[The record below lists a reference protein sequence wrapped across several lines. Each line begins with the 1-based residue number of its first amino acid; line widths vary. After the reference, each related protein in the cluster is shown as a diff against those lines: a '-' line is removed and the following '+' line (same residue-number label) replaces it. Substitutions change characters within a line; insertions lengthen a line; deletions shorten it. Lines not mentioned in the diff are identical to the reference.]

1 MKLLLTLAFMLPLLS
16 CSPLWNKSSGSN
28 PRPDGP
34 ATSYE
39 YSYNGTMMY
48 PIKKISGG
56 SQPCQTVKRGADGAV
71 RIAFLRNNEPEVRVI
86 AGPEDFFARVYV
98 LVAEYGLHR
107 LKESYRPRMEV
118 LDGYDWHVRIR
129 FRENA
134 IYSGGFNA
142 GPSGKLASGIAAL
155 NQYVE
160 SLIDASSEEEVIFRQ
175 DYQEYLEQE

>member
-48 PIKKISGG
+48 PIKYYS
-56 SQPCQTVKRGADGAV
+56 VKRGADGAV

-86 AGPEDFFARVYV
+86 AGPEDFFARVDA

>member
-48 PIKKISGG
+48 PIEYYS
-56 SQPCQTVKRGADGAV
+56 VKSGADGAV

-86 AGPEDFFARVYV
+86 AGPEDFFARVDA
-98 LVAEYGLHR
+98 LVAEYGLRR

-142 GPSGKLASGIAAL
+142 GPSGKLASGIAAI
-155 NQYVE
+155 NQFVE
-160 SLIDASSEEEVIFRQ
+160 SLIDASSEEDVIFRQ
-175 DYQEYLEQE
+175 DYQEFLEQEQR

>member
-48 PIKKISGG
+48 PIEYYS
-56 SQPCQTVKRGADGAV
+56 VKSGADGAV

-86 AGPEDFFARVYV
+86 AGPEDFFARVDA
-98 LVAEYGLHR
+98 LVAEYGLRR

-129 FRENA
+129 FRENS

-142 GPSGKLASGIAAL
+142 GPPCKLASGIAAL

-175 DYQEYLEQE
+175 DYQEFLEQEQR

>member
-48 PIKKISGG
+48 PIEYYS
-56 SQPCQTVKRGADGAV
+56 VKRGADGAV

-86 AGPEDFFARVYV
+86 AGPEDFFARVDA
-98 LVAEYGLHR
+98 LVAEYGLRR
-107 LKESYRPRMEV
+107 LKESYQPRMEV

-129 FRENA
+129 FRENT
-134 IYSGGFNA
+134 ISSGGFNA
-142 GPSGKLASGIAAL
+142 GPSGKLASGIAAI

-160 SLIDASSEEEVIFRQ
+160 SLVDASSEEDVIFRQ
-175 DYQEYLEQE
+175 DYREFLEQE

>member
-48 PIKKISGG
+48 PIKYYS
-56 SQPCQTVKRGADGAV
+56 VKRDADGAV
-71 RIAFLRNNEPEVRVI
+71 CIAFLRNSEPEVRVI
-86 AGPEDFFARVYV
+86 AGPEDFFARVDA

-118 LDGYDWHVRIR
+118 LDGRRHQSVC
-129 FRENA
+129 
-134 IYSGGFNA
+134 
-142 GPSGKLASGIAAL
+142 GIAGRRFFRRGRHLPAGL
-155 NQYVE
+155 PGV
-160 SLIDASSEEEVIFRQ
+160 SRAGVVIINYAFI
-175 DYQEYLEQE
+175 

>member
-48 PIKKISGG
+48 PIEYYS
-56 SQPCQTVKRGADGAV
+56 VKRGADGAV

-86 AGPEDFFARVYV
+86 AGPEDFFARVDA

-129 FRENA
+129 FRENT
-134 IYSGGFNA
+134 ISSGGFNA
-142 GPSGKLASGIAAL
+142 GPSGKLASGIAAI

-160 SLIDASSEEEVIFRQ
+160 SLVDASSEEDVIFRQ
-175 DYQEYLEQE
+175 DYREFLEQE

>member
-48 PIKKISGG
+48 PIEYYS
-56 SQPCQTVKRGADGAV
+56 VKRGADGAV

-86 AGPEDFFARVYV
+86 AGPEDFFARVDA

-142 GPSGKLASGIAAL
+142 GPSGKLSSGIAAL

-160 SLIDASSEEEVIFRQ
+160 SLIDASSEEDVIFRQ